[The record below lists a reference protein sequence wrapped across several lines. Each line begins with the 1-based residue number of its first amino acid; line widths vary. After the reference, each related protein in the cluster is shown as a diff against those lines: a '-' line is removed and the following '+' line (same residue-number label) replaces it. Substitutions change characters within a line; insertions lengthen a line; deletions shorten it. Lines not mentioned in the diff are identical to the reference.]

1 MRRPAVRFTLLV
13 VGAATAALAAVFLVP
28 DREGLAAAFESA
40 GELNPLLAVAATW
53 VLILAMV
60 PRTALAFVCG
70 LLFGLGPG
78 IGYALAGALLGAST
92 AFAIGRFLGR
102 EFIDGVL
109 AREHPGWRG
118 ALASRL
124 AGLDRWLG
132 RNGIIGVV
140 AVRFLPVAPYGMVS
154 YAFGTSATRYRDFLF
169 GSAVGV
175 LPSTLGYA
183 ALGASVF
190 GPSAVPVSIAILSG
204 LGLLS
209 LVVTIGLHRVRKN
222 EPHPS
227 PGPSRPDNLNMVR
240 R

>member
-1 MRRPAVRFTLLV
+1 MRFTLLV
-13 VGAATAALAAVFLVP
+13 AGAAVAAAAAAYLVP
-28 DREGLAAAFESA
+28 DRDGLAAAVESA
-40 GELNPLLAVAATW
+40 GGLNPLLAVLGAW
-53 VLILAMV
+53 VLVLAMV
-60 PRTALAFVCG
+60 PRTALAFVGG

-78 IGYALAGALLGAST
+78 AGYVLAGALLGAST
-92 AFAIGRFLGR
+92 AFLIGRFLGR

-109 AREHPGWRG
+109 SREHPGRCG
-118 ALASRL
+118 ALAART
-124 AGLDRWLG
+124 ARLDRWLG

-140 AVRFLPVAPYGMVS
+140 MVRFLPIAPYGLVS
-154 YAFGTSATRYRDFLF
+154 YAFGTSATRYRDFLL

-183 ALGASVF
+183 ALGAAVF
-190 GPSAVPVSIAILSG
+190 GPSAATMGVAVVGG

>member
-1 MRRPAVRFTLLV
+1 MRRPAVRFALLV
-13 VGAATAALAAVFLVP
+13 AGAAAAAVAAAFLVP
-28 DREGLAAAFESA
+28 DRDGLAAAFVSA
-40 GELNPLLAVAATW
+40 GELNPVLAVVATW

-78 IGYALAGALLGAST
+78 VGYALAGALLGAST
-92 AFAIGRFLGR
+92 AFAVGRFLGR
-102 EFIDGVL
+102 EFVDGVL
-109 AREHPGWRG
+109 SREHSGWRG
-118 ALASRL
+118 ALAARM
-124 AGLDRWLG
+124 ARLDRWLG
-132 RNGIIGVV
+132 HNGIIGVV
-140 AVRFLPVAPYGMVS
+140 AVRFLPIAPYGMVS

-169 GSAVGV
+169 GSAAGV

-183 ALGASVF
+183 ALGAAVF
-190 GPSAVPVSIAILSG
+190 GPSAAPMSIAILSG

-209 LVVTIGLHRVRKN
+209 LVVTIVLHRVRKN